1 MNYNY
6 SYIYLYIYSF
16 IYLFMYVCIYLFI
29 YFNSIDDDCNFD
41 DNGIHNSD
49 NRG

>member
-6 SYIYLYIYSF
+6 SH
-16 IYLFMYVCIYLFI
+16 IYLFVYLFI
-29 YFNSIDDDCNFD
+29 YFNNIDDDCNFD